1 MNIITIND
9 LSFRY
14 ALSAENSLNGVSMEV
29 AEGEFLVICGR
40 SGCGKTTLL
49 RHLKPQLTPHGKRG
63 GEILFLGEQLDTL
76 PERQSAAEIGFVM
89 QSPEDQTVTDKV
101 WHELAFGA
109 ESLGLDS
116 ASMRRRVAET
126 ASFFG
131 IQNLFRKSTS
141 ELSGGQKQ
149 LIALASVMVTRP
161 KLLILDEPTSSLD
174 PIAASELLSVL
185 KKLNTELGTTV
196 ILTEHRL
203 EDALPLASRVAV
215 MENGRILCSGS
226 AAEVGEALKEHGSG
240 MFLAMPAAMRIRN
253 TVDSKLPCPVSVN
266 EGRVFLEKYL
276 EERGDAVPLPCP
288 VSENEECRE
297 RLGAEMI
304 SLRGAWFGY
313 PNEPDVIRGTDVSAC
328 AGELLCVLG
337 GNGAGKTTLLRL
349 LAGIKK
355 PSHGKRTVNGKV
367 CMLPQD
373 PRVLFSKNT
382 LYDELRESASD
393 MRLPEDK
400 ARQRI
405 GEVLEQCALIGLE
418 EQHPYDLSG
427 GEQQRAA
434 LAKLLLL
441 EPDILLADE
450 PTKGMDAEFK
460 AEFAALLRGLL
471 QSGVCIVMVSHDI
484 EFCAEHADRCALFF
498 DGSIAAE
505 DEPRGFFADNGFY
518 TTAARR
524 ISRGMISRAVTVR
537 DISAALGGS
546 LPEDDSRNGGDT
558 ISQCRCP
565 KAQQDAAPKNGGGDT
580 VPRKRRTAENSPK
593 ASEKPPLPLWR
604 RIGAAVFGIAAAV
617 VYFIAAKT
625 ESFGEMLSEGGVN
638 TLGTR
643 QLLFYGAVLLCA
655 AASAAFCGAGR
666 RRTGVHAAKARKLP
680 KRTAAAI
687 AVTAALVPLT
697 LWAGAVLIPQGQYYI
712 TALLI
717 LAECMAMFFLA
728 FEGRRSKARELVI
741 VAVLCALA
749 IAGRAAFFMLPQFKP
764 ILAVAVISGAAF
776 GGETGF
782 LVGALSM
789 LVSNM
794 MFAQGPWTP
803 WQMFAAG
810 MVGATAGL
818 LCHAGLLRRSKTAL
832 CVYGALAALVIYG
845 GIMNP
850 ASSLLWSGGELNVTL
865 IMGSFVTGLPMDCVH
880 AAATAMFLWFLAEPL
895 LERLERVRGKL
906 GLGE

>member
-14 ALSAENSLNGVSMEV
+14 ALSAENSLNGVSLEV

-49 RHLKPQLTPHGKRG
+49 RQLKPQLAPHGERG
-63 GEILFLGEQLDTL
+63 GEILFLGEPLAAL

-101 WHELAFGA
+101 WHELAFGT

-131 IQNLFRKSTS
+131 IQNLFRKNTS

-203 EDALPLASRVAV
+203 EEALPLASRVAV

-226 AAEVGEALKEHGSG
+226 AAEVGEALRERGSG

-253 TVDSKLPCPVSVN
+253 AVDSKLSCPVSVN
-266 EGRVFLEKYL
+266 EGRAFLEKYL

-288 VSENEECRE
+288 VSENEERRRE

-313 PNEPDVIRGTDVSAC
+313 SNEPDVIRGADVSAR
-328 AGELLCVLG
+328 AGELLSVLG
-337 GNGAGKTTLLRL
+337 GNGVGKTTLLRL

-355 PSHGKRTVNGKV
+355 PSRGKRTVNGKV

-393 MRLPEDK
+393 MRLSGDE

-405 GEVLEQCALIGLE
+405 SEVLAQCALGGLE
-418 EQHPYDLSG
+418 GQHPYDLSG

-460 AEFAALLRGLL
+460 AEFAALLRGML
-471 QSGVCIVMVSHDI
+471 QNGVCIVMVSHDI

-537 DISAALGGS
+537 DVSAALGGS
-546 LPEDDSRNGGDT
+546 LPEGGSGGVGEDS
-558 ISQCRCP
+558 
-565 KAQQDAAPKNGGGDT
+565 A
-580 VPRKRRTAENSPK
+580 PRKFRASESSQK
-593 ASEKPPLPLWR
+593 ASEKRPLPLWR
-604 RIGAAVFGIAAAV
+604 RIGAAIFGIAAAV

-625 ESFGEMLSEGGVN
+625 ESFGEMLTDGGVN
-638 TLGTR
+638 ALGAR

-655 AASAAFCGAGR
+655 AAAAAFCGAGR
-666 RRTGVHAAKARKLP
+666 GAYVRAARPRKLP

-697 LWAGAVLIPQGQYYI
+697 LWTGAALIPQRQYYV
-712 TALLI
+712 TALLL
-717 LAECMAMFFLA
+717 LAECMAMFLLA
-728 FEGRRSKARELVI
+728 FEGRRPRARELVT

-782 LVGALSM
+782 LVGSLSM

-810 MVGATAGL
+810 LVGAVAGL
-818 LCHAGLLRRSKTAL
+818 LCRTGLLRRSKTAL
-832 CVYGALAALVIYG
+832 CVYGALAALVLYG

-850 ASSLLWSGGELNVTL
+850 ASALLWSGGEFNAAL
-865 IMGSFVTGLPMDCVH
+865 IMSSFVTGLPMDCVH
-880 AAATAMFLWFLAEPL
+880 AAATALFLWFLAEPL
-895 LERLERVRGKL
+895 LERLERVRGKF

>member
-1 MNIITIND
+1 MNIITITD

-14 ALSAENSLNGVSMEV
+14 ALSAENSLSGVSLEV

-40 SGCGKTTLL
+40 SGGGKTTLL
-49 RHLKPQLTPHGKRG
+49 RQLKPQLTPHGERG
-63 GEILFLGEQLDTL
+63 GEILFLGEPLDTL
-76 PERQSAAEIGFVM
+76 TERQSAAEIGFVM

-149 LIALASVMVTRP
+149 LVALASVMVTRP
-161 KLLILDEPTSSLD
+161 KLLILDEPTGSLD

-203 EDALPLASRVAV
+203 EEALPLASRVAV

-253 TVDSKLPCPVSVN
+253 AVDSKLPCPISVN

-288 VSENEECRE
+288 VSEDEDHRRE

-313 PNEPDVIRGTDVSAC
+313 PNEPDVIRGADISAR

-337 GNGAGKTTLLRL
+337 GNGTGKTTLLRL

-355 PSHGKRTVNGKV
+355 PSRGKRTVNGKV

-373 PRVLFSKNT
+373 PRVLFSKKT
-382 LYDELRESASD
+382 LYDELLESASD
-393 MRLPEDK
+393 MGLSEDK

-405 GEVLEQCALIGLE
+405 GEVLEQCALGGLE
-418 EQHPYDLSG
+418 GQHPYDLSG

-441 EPDILLADE
+441 EPNILLADE

-460 AEFAALLRGLL
+460 AEFAALLCGLL
-471 QSGVCIVMVSHDI
+471 QNGVCVVMVSHDI

-498 DGSIAAE
+498 DGSIAAM
-505 DEPRGFFADNGFY
+505 DEPHGFFADNGFY

-537 DISAALGGS
+537 DVSAALGGS
-546 LPEDDSRNGGDT
+546 LPETGSGNSGDT
-558 ISQCRCP
+558 MSQRRCS
-565 KAQQDAAPKNGGGDT
+565 KAQQDAAPKNAAESS
-580 VPRKRRTAENSPK
+580 PLAAEKR
-593 ASEKPPLPLWR
+593 PLPLWR

-643 QLLFYGAVLLCA
+643 QLLFYGAVLLCTA
-655 AASAAFCGAGR
+655 AAAAFCGAGR
-666 RRTGVHAAKARKLP
+666 VGTGVHAAKTRKLP

-697 LWAGAVLIPQGQYYI
+697 LWAGAVLIPQRQYYV

-728 FEGRRSKARELVI
+728 FEGRRPKARELVT

-764 ILAVAVISGAAF
+764 ILAVAVISGAAL

-782 LVGALSM
+782 LVGSLSM

-794 MFAQGPWTP
+794 IFAQGPWTP

-810 MVGATAGL
+810 LVGTAAGL
-818 LCHAGLLRRSKTAL
+818 LCRMGLLRSRTSL

-850 ASSLLWSGGELNVTL
+850 ASALLWSGGEFNTAL
-865 IMGSFVTGLPMDCVH
+865 IASSFITGLPMDCIH
-880 AAATAMFLWFLAEPL
+880 AAATAVFLWFLAEPL
-895 LERLERVRGKL
+895 LERLERVQGKF
-906 GLGE
+906 GLEE